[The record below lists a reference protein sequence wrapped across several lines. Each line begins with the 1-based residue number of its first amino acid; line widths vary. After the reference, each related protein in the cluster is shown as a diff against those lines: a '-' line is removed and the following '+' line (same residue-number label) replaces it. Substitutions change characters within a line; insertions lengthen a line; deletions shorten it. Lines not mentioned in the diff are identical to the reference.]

1 MVLLASAFARNRYFK
16 AGDVTGDM
24 RLRIKNVTF
33 EQLGRDKVRKVV
45 MWFTNDPRGLVL
57 NKTNARTLQPVLG
70 DNTEAWRGAIIT
82 VYPTTTTLDSR
93 TVPCLRIR
101 PLGHDAVAIADSL
114 PEPAPVPDRSRPAAA
129 APAVAAPAPSLTD
142 DLDDDF

>member
-1 MVLLASAFARNRYFK
+1 MVLLAAAFARNRYFK
-16 AGDVTGDM
+16 TAEVTGDM

-33 EQLGRDKVRKVV
+33 EQIGRDKVRKVV

-57 NKTNARTLQPVLG
+57 NKTNARTLQSVLG

-101 PLGHDAVAIADSL
+101 PLGHDAAAIADSL
-114 PEPAPVPDRSRPAAA
+114 PEPAPIPDRSRPATPVVTAA
-129 APAVAAPAPSLTD
+129 APSLTD